1 MTLRTRLSLTIA
13 GIALLLVLPAAYS
26 VTQLRQLQ
34 ELGQLQRQRHGE
46 AYIALGGL
54 QSNLADLTRAATE
67 FTIATGV
74 GLEEER
80 LALIESKR
88 AEMFEAL
95 DRARVNVGKL
105 RNANYAESA
114 SLASE
119 SVDHIGRKTRRVAN
133 LLEDD
138 RRDDATTILE
148 EVKALI
154 RSTDPVLAGIGFEI
168 DRTSEADIQKAGDI
182 SMRAATT
189 SLAALGLCL
198 VLAIGLGAWTTRAL
212 SLPIVRLRNAMAV
225 VADGDFDV
233 PTNLPFERND
243 EIGSASRSFRAMTLQ
258 LADLDRLKAEFLS
271 FATHE
276 LRTPLNV
283 VSGYAELLRDG
294 VYGQMSA
301 EQRQALEAIRD
312 QTTVIAQLSNQLL
325 DIGRLEAGGLDLEI
339 RNVSP
344 ATLLH
349 RVERAFDPLARQK
362 NIQLGFELDPG
373 VPDHVPVDAN
383 RICDQVLGNLVS
395 NALKFT
401 PDGGQVLVRA
411 RLSGL
416 ELCIDVRDTG
426 PGIPVD
432 KLPQVFRRYYQV
444 GDEAR
449 RKGAGL
455 GLSIAL
461 AVARAH
467 GGDIE
472 AESASDSGATFRVR
486 LPLHSAVGGTAIAT
500 DEREPAAP
508 TA

>member
-1 MTLRTRLSLTIA
+1 MTLRTRLSLTVA
-13 GIALLLVLPAAYS
+13 GIALLLVLPAGYS
-26 VTQLRQLQ
+26 VTQLRDLQ
-34 ELGQLQRQRHGE
+34 ELGQLQRNQHGN
-46 AYIALGGL
+46 AYIALGRL
-54 QSNLADLTRAATE
+54 QSSLADLTRAATE

-80 LALIESKR
+80 LVLIESKR
-88 AEMFEAL
+88 ADMLDALAGGRVAIEM
-95 DRARVNVGKL
+95 L
-105 RNANYAESA
+105 RQANYAVSA
-114 SLASE
+114 RLAAE
-119 SVDHIGRKTRRVAN
+119 SVDLIGRKTRRVAN

-138 RRDDATTILE
+138 RRDDAFAILE

-154 RSTDPVLAGIGFEI
+154 KSTDPVLASIGAEI
-168 DRTSEADIQKAGDI
+168 DRTSEADIQKAADI
-182 SMRAATT
+182 STRAATT
-189 SLAALGLCL
+189 SLVALGLCL
-198 VLAIGLGAWTTRAL
+198 VLAIALGAWTTRAL
-212 SLPIVRLRNAMAV
+212 SQPIVRLRNAMSV
-225 VADGDFDV
+225 VADGDFNV
-233 PTNLPFERND
+233 PTNLAFERND

-294 VYGQMSA
+294 VYGELTPSQI
-301 EQRQALEAIRD
+301 EALEAIRD
-312 QTTVIAQLSNQLL
+312 QTAVIAQLSSQLL
-325 DIGRLEAGGLDLEI
+325 DIGRLESGGFSLEI
-339 RNVSP
+339 RDVSP

-362 NIQLGFELDPG
+362 DIALAFELDPALPDR
-373 VPDHVPVDAN
+373 VPLDAH

-401 PDGGQVLVRA
+401 PEGGQVTVLA
-411 RLSGL
+411 RPDDGD
-416 ELCIDVRDTG
+416 LCIEVRDTG
-426 PGIPVD
+426 PGIPLD
-432 KLPQVFRRYYQV
+432 KLPQVFQRYYQV

-472 AESASDSGATFRVR
+472 AESEPEHGTVFRVR
-486 LPLHSAVGGTAIAT
+486 LPISVRPADTQLIRPGPT
-500 DEREPAAP
+500 EPAAR
-508 TA
+508 T